1 MMALQADRPFA
12 KLILERTVQ
21 RQRRCAEAIADCGF
35 EAVMFRDDISG
46 NMGLFVAP
54 KLFRELIIPG
64 YRRILEPLVQAGTRI
79 IFHSDGIVT
88 PVLDDIITGGISAYQ
103 SIEYGLNDLH
113 SIIAQYGDRV
123 SLWGNGNCDVV
134 HAGPLEGLPRLVAE
148 SLEKA
153 AGFPGYAIGT
163 DNSIFEDVPVE
174 HFLAY
179 HRALAD
185 QGVAVERI

>member
-103 SIEYGLNDLH
+103 SIEYGLNDFH
-113 SIIAQYGDRV
+113 SIIARYGDRV
-123 SLWGNGNCDVV
+123 SL
-134 HAGPLEGLPRLVAE
+134 
-148 SLEKA
+148 
-153 AGFPGYAIGT
+153 
-163 DNSIFEDVPVE
+163 
-174 HFLAY
+174 
-179 HRALAD
+179 
-185 QGVAVERI
+185 